1 MTLLGSR
8 VGGRQLIVEYDGA
21 YWHREPAKVLT
32 DVRKTADLLAA
43 GYRVVRL
50 REDDLPPLEINS
62 TRYLEIRVYSAAPQP
77 QKAME
82 EISSWLG
89 KLESA
94 ER

>member
-8 VGGRQLIVEYDGA
+8 VGGRQLIGEYDGA

-43 GYRVVRL
+43 GYLVVRL

-62 TRYLEIRVYSAAPQP
+62 TRYLEIRVYSAAPSHIKP
-77 QKAME
+77 WRKSHHGWA
-82 EISSWLG
+82 S
-89 KLESA
+89 
-94 ER
+94 

>member
-8 VGGRQLIVEYDGA
+8 VGGRQLIGEYDGA

-43 GYRVVRL
+43 GYLVVRL

-62 TRYLEIRVYSAAPQP
+62 TRYLEIRVYSAAPSHRKP
-77 QKAME
+77 WRKSHHGWA
-82 EISSWLG
+82 S
-89 KLESA
+89 
-94 ER
+94 